1 MGGDI
6 GHARPKIIG
15 ADHHRDD
22 WVETDRMDEYY
33 ERLLVRAATFDEL
46 LSDDFEPLPGQKTET
61 DLAAERLAAWCR
73 SCASGDWSLFD
84 RRLARDGLAFG
95 EILTRFATVR
105 RKSSVP
111 PPAWVIDAVW
121 IMEALQSYE
130 PARSPVD
137 VQTCA
142 FAHLLIPLVSQ
153 ASEILWSDL
162 SARAL
167 DNLTRSAR
175 ACVYHS
181 LLNDLS
187 ALVAPAVYERFAETR
202 KSRDP
207 ARESVKPGQ
216 DAGTT
221 HYVQFVAEM
230 RANGFRR
237 LFEDKPVLL
246 RLLAVVV
253 RQWIEASR
261 KLILRLDEDLPAIQR
276 EIFSSNSKKL
286 VARIDGDLSDPHN
299 GGYSV
304 KIVTFTDGLRVVY
317 KPKDLRAELS
327 WRKLVERLNGAGSPI
342 ELKTAHTLVCDHY
355 GWAEF
360 IDHVGC
366 ADPDGCKRYFR
377 RAGAWLALFH
387 CFAANDMHQENI
399 IAAGEHPV
407 PIDLETILQ
416 SAGAGTASTEP
427 EAEAF
432 YAATEKLAN
441 SVMMVGL
448 LPVYGRSPENKVY
461 AIGGLTA
468 DWSSRI
474 KIKWDK
480 INTDEMRPTRTKE
493 VSDANLNLP
502 HVDGR
507 YAKLDD
513 YIDDVVSGF
522 EDYAKFLL
530 DYRRD
535 ATHREIFEGFEGVV
549 VRKIIRATRF
559 YSMLLQRLK
568 DYRVMGDG
576 VIWSVQSDFIARL
589 AEWEKDTDVF
599 WPLLRIERSDLLAL
613 NIPHFISPCDRNEA
627 GDTAGFTV
635 RHDVESGL
643 DLARTRFATFDED
656 EINWQVQV
664 IKENMRALSKSA
676 GKTAAN
682 FTMGP
687 ATRSDVVLAP
697 TQATFIREADRIAE
711 ELALRAIRRGPGAA
725 WIGLDWLGDAEVFQL
740 VCLGPDLY
748 NGTSGI
754 GVFLAAHAA
763 VTGHQTSGELARAGV
778 AYLRKSLKNRDAART
793 ARSMGVGGATG
804 LGSIVYALTL
814 MASYLRDDSL
824 LADAHVAAELFT
836 DDLIAADKQLDIIG
850 GSAGAILCLL
860 RLYRDGRSDAVLRHA
875 IRCGEHLIAQ
885 SRLGQPGRRSW
896 VGQGSGQRALNGMSH
911 GAAGFAYA
919 LMSLSVATGRE
930 EFAQAAA
937 ECIEF
942 ENSSFDTERANWPDL
957 RGNEASWPCQWCH
970 GATGIGLARIATAR
984 QPGMKASGIV
994 RDIQFAVE
1002 GARSA
1007 RPAAV
1012 DTLCCGTLGS
1022 IEFFCEAANM
1032 LGRSDLRDLAL
1043 QRFSDMLATAASTGG
1058 YRWNSGNG
1066 QFNLGLFRGCSG
1078 VGYTALRRVRQL
1090 AL

>member
-1 MGGDI
+1 
-6 GHARPKIIG
+6 
-15 ADHHRDD
+15 
-22 WVETDRMDEYY
+22 MDAFY

-46 LSDDFEPLPGQKTET
+46 LSENFEPLPGQKTET
-61 DLAAERLAAWCR
+61 NLAGERLAAWCR
-73 SCASGDWSLFD
+73 SCASGDWSLFG
-84 RRLARDGLAFG
+84 RRLARDGLAFD
-95 EILTRFATVR
+95 EVLTRFATVR
-105 RKSSVP
+105 RKSSVAA
-111 PPAWVIDAVW
+111 PAWVVDAVW
-121 IMEALQSYE
+121 IMAALQS
-130 PARSPVD
+130 SDPVVPSID
-137 VQTCA
+137 AETCA
-142 FAHLLIPLVSQ
+142 FEHLLVPLVRR
-153 ASEILWSDL
+153 ANEILWSDL
-162 SARAL
+162 SAQSL
-167 DNLTRSAR
+167 DNLTEPAR
-175 ACVYHS
+175 ASLRYS
-181 LLNDLS
+181 LLKDLS
-187 ALVAPAVYERFAETR
+187 ALVAPAVYERFAEAR

-207 ARESVKPGQ
+207 ARESVKS
-216 DAGTT
+216 DEDVSTA
-221 HYVQFVAEM
+221 HYDQFVAEM
-230 RANGFRR
+230 RATGFWH
-237 LFEDKPVLL
+237 LFEGKPVLL

-253 RQWIEASR
+253 RQWIETSR
-261 KLILRLDEDLPAIQR
+261 KLILRLDEDLPTIRR
-276 EIFSSNSKKL
+276 EIISANGKTL
-286 VARIDGDLSDPHN
+286 VAKIDGDLSDPHN

-304 KIVTFTDGLRVVY
+304 KIVTFDDGSRVVY

-327 WRKLVERLNGAGSPI
+327 WRKLVERLNRAGSPI
-342 ELKTAHTLVCDHY
+342 ELKTARTLVREHY

-360 IDHVGC
+360 IDHTGC
-366 ADPDGCKRYFR
+366 ADPDACKRYFR

-416 SAGAGTASTEP
+416 SSAARTESAEP

-432 YAATEKLAN
+432 HVATEKLAN

-468 DWSSRI
+468 DWSSKIR
-474 KIKWDK
+474 IKWDK
-480 INTDEMRPTRTKE
+480 INTDEMRPTRSKE
-493 VSDANLNLP
+493 VSNENLNLP

-507 YAKLDD
+507 YAKLGEHVDE
-513 YIDDVVSGF
+513 VVAGF

-530 DYRRD
+530 NYRKD
-535 ATHREIFEGFEGVV
+535 AKHEEIFAGFEGVV

-568 DYRVMGDG
+568 DHRTMDDG

-589 AEWEKDTDVF
+589 AGWETEPDSF
-599 WPLLRIERSDLLAL
+599 WPFLQVERSDLLAL
-613 NIPHFISPCDRNEA
+613 NIPHFISSCDGKET
-627 GDTAGFTV
+627 GDAAGFKI
-635 RHDVESGL
+635 RHGVDSGL
-643 DLARTRFATFDED
+643 DLAKTRFATFDED
-656 EINWQVQV
+656 EISWQVQV
-664 IKENMRALSKSA
+664 IKENMRGLSKSA
-676 GKTAAN
+676 GKTTAD
-682 FTMGP
+682 FTMRP
-687 ATRSDVVLAP
+687 APRSDVPLVP
-697 TQATFIREADRIAE
+697 TKATFIREADRIAG
-711 ELALRAIRRGPGAA
+711 ELANRAIRRGPSAA

-778 AYLRKSLKNRDAART
+778 SYLRKNLKGRDAARV

-860 RLYRDGRSDAVLRHA
+860 RLYRDGQSGAVLRTA

-885 SRLGQPGRRSW
+885 SRLGQTGRRSW

-911 GAAGFAYA
+911 GAAGFAFA
-919 LMSLSVATGRE
+919 LMSLWAASGRE

-942 ENSSFDTERANWPDL
+942 ENSTFDAERGNWPDL
-957 RGNEASWPCQWCH
+957 RGTEASWPCQWCH

-984 QPGMKASGIV
+984 QSGMKASDIV
-994 RDIQFAVE
+994 RDVQFAVH

-1012 DTLCCGTLGS
+1012 DTLCCGALGT
-1022 IEFFCEAANM
+1022 IEFFCEAAGI
-1032 LGRSDLRDLAL
+1032 LGRSDLHDLAL
-1043 QRFSDMLATAASTGG
+1043 QRFTDVLATATSAGD
-1058 YRWNSGNG
+1058 YRWNSGNA

-1078 VGYTALRRVRQL
+1078 VGYTALRRVDNSL
-1090 AL
+1090 SNILIWE

>member
-1 MGGDI
+1 
-6 GHARPKIIG
+6 
-15 ADHHRDD
+15 
-22 WVETDRMDEYY
+22 MDAFY

-61 DLAAERLAAWCR
+61 NIAADRLAAWCR
-73 SCASGDWSLFD
+73 SCASGDWSLFA
-84 RRLARDGLAFG
+84 RRLARDGLAFD
-95 EILTRFATVR
+95 EVLTRFATVR
-105 RKSSVP
+105 RKSSAP
-111 PPAWVIDAVW
+111 APAWVVDAVW
-121 IMEALQSYE
+121 IMAALQSSE
-130 PARSPVD
+130 PVEPIVD
-137 VQTCA
+137 VETYA
-142 FAHLLIPLVSQ
+142 FEHLLVPLVRR
-153 ASEILWSDL
+153 ANKILWSDL
-162 SARAL
+162 SAQTF
-167 DNLTRSAR
+167 DNLTEPAR
-175 ACVYHS
+175 AGLRHS
-181 LLNDLS
+181 LLKDLS
-187 ALVAPAVYERFAETR
+187 VLVAPAVYERFTEAR

-207 ARESVKPGQ
+207 EQEAVRSEQ
-216 DAGTT
+216 DVSTAQ
-221 HYVQFVAEM
+221 YDQFVAEM
-230 RANGFRR
+230 RATGFWH
-237 LFEDKPVLL
+237 LFEGKPVLL

-253 RQWIEASR
+253 RQWIETSR
-261 KLILRLDEDLPAIQR
+261 KLILRLDDDLPTIRR
-276 EIFSSNSKKL
+276 EIFSANGKTK
-286 VARIDGDLSDPHN
+286 VAKIDGDFSDPHN
-299 GGYSV
+299 GGFSV
-304 KIVTFTDGLRVVY
+304 KVVTFDDGSRVVY

-327 WRKLVERLNGAGSPI
+327 WRKLVERLNRAGSPI
-342 ELKTAHTLVCDHY
+342 ELKTPRTLVREHY

-360 IDHVGC
+360 IDHAGC
-366 ADPDGCKRYFR
+366 ADPEACKRYFR

-416 SAGAGTASTEP
+416 SAVARTASTEP

-432 YAATEKLAN
+432 YVATEKLAS

-468 DWSSRI
+468 DWSSKI

-480 INTDEMRPTRTKE
+480 INTDEMRPTRSKE
-493 VSDANLNLP
+493 VSNENLNLP

-507 YAKLDD
+507 YAKLGE
-513 YIDDVVSGF
+513 YVDDVVAGF

-530 DYRRD
+530 HYRQD
-535 ATHREIFEGFEGVV
+535 SKHDELFDGFEGVV

-568 DYRVMGDG
+568 DHRSMDDG

-589 AEWEKDTDVF
+589 SEWESETDSF
-599 WPLLRIERSDLLAL
+599 WPLLQVERSDLLAL
-613 NIPHFISPCDRNEA
+613 NIPHFISSCDGKETA
-627 GDTAGFTV
+627 DAAGFTI
-635 RHDVESGL
+635 RHGVESGL

-656 EINWQVQV
+656 EISWQVQV
-664 IKENMRALSKSA
+664 IRENMRALSKSA
-676 GKTAAN
+676 DKTTAN
-682 FTMGP
+682 FTMRP
-687 ATRSDVVLAP
+687 APRSDVPLVP
-697 TQATFIREADRIAE
+697 TQTTFIREADRIAG
-711 ELALRAIRRGPGAA
+711 ELANCAIRRGPGAA

-778 AYLRKSLKNRDAART
+778 SYLRKNLKGRDAARIT
-793 ARSMGVGGATG
+793 RSMGVGGATG

-836 DDLIAADKQLDIIG
+836 EDLIAADKQLDIIG

-860 RLYRDGRSDAVLRHA
+860 RLYRDGRSDAVLRTA

-885 SRLGQPGRRSW
+885 SRLGQTGRRSW

-911 GAAGFAYA
+911 GAAGFAFA
-919 LMSLSVATGRE
+919 LMSLSAASRRE
-930 EFAQAAA
+930 EFAQAAV

-942 ENSSFDTERANWPDL
+942 ENSTFDAERGNWPDL
-957 RGNEASWPCQWCH
+957 RGTEASWPCQWCH

-984 QPGMKASGIV
+984 QSGMKASDIV
-994 RDIQFAVE
+994 RDVQFAVH

-1022 IEFFCEAANM
+1022 IEFFCEAAGI
-1032 LGRSDLRDLAL
+1032 LGRSDLHDLAL
-1043 QRFSDMLATAASTGG
+1043 QRFTDVLATATSAGD
-1058 YRWNSGNG
+1058 YRWNSGNA

-1078 VGYTALRRVRQL
+1078 VGYTALRRVDNSL
-1090 AL
+1090 SNILIWE

>member
-1 MGGDI
+1 
-6 GHARPKIIG
+6 
-15 ADHHRDD
+15 
-22 WVETDRMDEYY
+22 MDAFY

-61 DLAAERLAAWCR
+61 NLAAERLAAWCR
-73 SCASGDWSLFD
+73 SCASGDWSLFG
-84 RRLARDGLAFG
+84 RRLARDGLAFD

-105 RKSSVP
+105 RKSSVALP
-111 PPAWVIDAVW
+111 EWVVDAVW
-121 IMEALQSYE
+121 IMEALQSSE
-130 PARSPVD
+130 PVVLTVD
-137 VQTCA
+137 VETCA
-142 FAHLLIPLVSQ
+142 FEDLLMPLVRQ
-153 ASEILWSDL
+153 ANEILWSDL
-162 SARAL
+162 NAQTL
-167 DNLTRSAR
+167 DNLTEPALASLR
-175 ACVYHS
+175 HS
-181 LLNDLS
+181 LLKDLS
-187 ALVAPAVYERFAETR
+187 ALVAPAVYERFAEAR
-202 KSRDP
+202 KSRAP
-207 ARESVKPGQ
+207 ARDSVKSEQ
-216 DAGTT
+216 DVSSA
-221 HYVQFVAEM
+221 HYDQFVAEM
-230 RANGFRR
+230 RAAGFRQ

-253 RQWIEASR
+253 RQWIETSR
-261 KLILRLDEDLPAIQR
+261 KLILRLDEDLPAIRR
-276 EIFSSNSKKL
+276 EIFSANGKAL
-286 VARIDGDLSDPHN
+286 VAKIDGDFSDPHN

-304 KIVTFTDGLRVVY
+304 RIVTFDDGSRVVY

-342 ELKTAHTLVCDHY
+342 KLKTARALARDHY

-360 IDHVGC
+360 VDHTGC
-366 ADPDGCKRYFR
+366 ADPEACKRYFQ

-416 SAGAGTASTEP
+416 SAVARTAPTEP

-432 YAATEKLAN
+432 YVATEKLAS

-468 DWSSRI
+468 DWSSKI
-474 KIKWDK
+474 KIKWEK
-480 INTDEMRPTRTKE
+480 INTDEMRPTRSKE
-493 VSDANLNLP
+493 VSNENLNLP
-502 HVDGR
+502 HVDGH
-507 YAKLDD
+507 YAKLGE
-513 YIDDVVSGF
+513 YVDDVVLGF

-530 DYRRD
+530 HYRQCSK
-535 ATHREIFEGFEGVV
+535 HEEIFEGFEGVV

-568 DYRVMGDG
+568 DHRSMGDG

-589 AEWEKDTDVF
+589 AESENETDSL
-599 WPLLRIERSDLLAL
+599 WPLLRVERSDLLAL
-613 NIPHFISPCDRNEA
+613 NIPHFISPCDGNA
-627 GDTAGFTV
+627 IGAAAGFTI

-643 DLARTRFATFDED
+643 DLAKTRFATFDEY
-656 EINWQVQV
+656 EISWQVQV
-664 IKENMRALSKSA
+664 IRENMRALSKSA
-676 GKTAAN
+676 GKTTAKS
-682 FTMGP
+682 TMGP
-687 ATRSDVVLAP
+687 TPRSDVTLVP
-697 TQATFIREADRIAE
+697 TQATFIREADRIAG
-711 ELALRAIRRGPGAA
+711 ELANRAIRRGPGAA

-763 VTGHQTSGELARAGV
+763 ATGHQTSGELARAGV
-778 AYLRKSLKNRDAART
+778 SYLRKNLKSRDAARV

-814 MASYLRDDSL
+814 MARYLRDDSL

-860 RLYRDGRSDAVLRHA
+860 RLYRDGQSDAVLRTA

-885 SRLGQPGRRSW
+885 SRLGQMGRRSW

-919 LMSLSVATGRE
+919 LMSLSVASGRE
-930 EFAQAAA
+930 DFGQAAA

-942 ENSSFDTERANWPDL
+942 ENSTFDAERGNWPDL

-984 QPGMKASGIV
+984 QSGMKASGIV
-994 RDIQFAVE
+994 RDVQFAVE

-1022 IEFFCEAANM
+1022 IEFFCEAAGI
-1032 LGRSDLRDLAL
+1032 LGRSDLRDFAL
-1043 QRFSDMLATAASTGG
+1043 QRFADMLATATSAGD
-1058 YRWNSGNG
+1058 YRWNSGNA

-1078 VGYTALRRVRQL
+1078 VGYTALRRVDNSL
-1090 AL
+1090 SNVLIWE

>member
-1 MGGDI
+1 
-6 GHARPKIIG
+6 
-15 ADHHRDD
+15 
-22 WVETDRMDEYY
+22 MDAFY

-46 LSDDFEPLPGQKTET
+46 LSDAFEPLPGQKTET
-61 DLAAERLAAWCR
+61 NLAAERLAAWCR
-73 SCASGDWSLFD
+73 SCASGDWALFG
-84 RRLARDGLAFG
+84 RRLARDGLAFD

-105 RKSSVP
+105 RKSSVA

-121 IMEALQSYE
+121 TMEALQSSE
-130 PARSPVD
+130 SVVPAVD
-137 VQTCA
+137 AEVSA
-142 FAHLLIPLVSQ
+142 FGHLFMPLVRH
-153 ASEILWSDL
+153 ASEILWADVGAQTL
-162 SARAL
+162 
-167 DNLTRSAR
+167 NILTESAR
-175 ACVYHS
+175 ACLCGS
-181 LLNDLS
+181 LLKDLS
-187 ALVAPAVYERFAETR
+187 DLAAPAIYERFAEAR
-202 KSRDP
+202 KNRDSAP
-207 ARESVKPGQ
+207 EPVKRERDV
-216 DAGTT
+216 GTT
-221 HYVQFVAEM
+221 HYDQFVAEM
-230 RANGFRR
+230 RTTGFRR

-246 RLLAVVV
+246 RLVAVVV
-253 RQWIEASR
+253 RQWIETSR
-261 KLILRLDEDLPAIQR
+261 KLILRLDEDLPAIRR
-276 EIFSSNSKKL
+276 EIFSATDKAL
-286 VARIDGDLSDPHN
+286 VARIDGDFSDPHN

-304 KIVTFTDGLRVVY
+304 KIITFTDGSRVVY

-327 WRKLVERLNGAGSPI
+327 WRKLVERLNLAEPPI
-342 ELKTAHTLVCDHY
+342 ELKTARTLVRDHY

-360 IDHVGC
+360 IDHSGC

-416 SAGAGTASTEP
+416 SAAARTASAEP

-468 DWSSRI
+468 DWGSKI

-480 INTDEMRPTRTKE
+480 INTDEMRPTRSKE
-493 VSDANLNLP
+493 VSNANLNLP

-507 YAKLDD
+507 YAKLGEHV
-513 YIDDVVSGF
+513 DDVVSGF
-522 EDYAKFLL
+522 EDYARFL
-530 DYRRD
+530 RRFRQD
-535 ATHREIFEGFEGVV
+535 AKHGEIFKGFEGVV

-568 DYRVMGDG
+568 DHRSMDDG
-576 VIWSVQSDFIARL
+576 VIWSAQSDFVARL
-589 AEWEKDTDVF
+589 AEWEKDADGF
-599 WPLLRIERSDLLAL
+599 WPLLRVERSDLLAL
-613 NIPHFISPCDRNEA
+613 NIPHFISTCD
-627 GDTAGFTV
+627 GDETGDATGFTI

-643 DLARTRFATFDED
+643 DLARTRFETLDEN

-664 IKENMRALSKSA
+664 IRENTRALSKSA
-676 GKTAAN
+676 GKTPAN
-682 FTMGP
+682 FTVGP
-687 ATRSDVVLAP
+687 APRLDANVAP
-697 TQATFIREADRIAE
+697 TEATFIREADRIAE
-711 ELALRAIRRGPGAA
+711 ELAIRAIRRGPGAA

-740 VCLGPDLY
+740 VSLGPDFY

-763 VTGHQTSGELARAGV
+763 VTGHQASGELARASMS
-778 AYLRKSLKNRDAART
+778 YLRKNLRSRDAARM

-860 RLYRDGRSDAVLRHA
+860 RLYRDGQADAVLRYA
-875 IRCGEHLIAQ
+875 VKCGEHLIAQ
-885 SRLGQPGRRSW
+885 SRLGQTGRRSW

-919 LMSLSVATGRE
+919 LASLSAATGRD
-930 EFAQAAA
+930 EFAQAAS

-942 ENSSFDTERANWPDL
+942 ENASFNAERANWPDF
-957 RGNEASWPCQWCH
+957 RGDEVSWPCQWCH
-970 GATGIGLARIATAR
+970 GATGIGLARIGTAR
-984 QPGMKASGIV
+984 QSGIKTSGIL
-994 RDIQFAVE
+994 RDVQFSVE
-1002 GARSA
+1002 AAQSV
-1007 RPAAV
+1007 RPAMV
-1012 DTLCCGTLGS
+1012 DTLCCGTLGN
-1022 IEFFCEAANM
+1022 IEFLCEAAGI
-1032 LGRSDLRDLAL
+1032 LGRSDLRELAL
-1043 QRFSDMLATAASTGG
+1043 QRLTDVLATAASSGD
-1058 YRWNSGNG
+1058 YRWNSGNA

-1078 VGYTALRRVRQL
+1078 VGYTALRRVDDSL
-1090 AL
+1090 ANVLIWE